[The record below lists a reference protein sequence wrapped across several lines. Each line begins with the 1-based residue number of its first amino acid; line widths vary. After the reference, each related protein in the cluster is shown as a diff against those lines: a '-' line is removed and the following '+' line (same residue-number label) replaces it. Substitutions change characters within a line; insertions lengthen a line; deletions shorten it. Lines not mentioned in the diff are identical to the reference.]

1 MKMRR
6 TGITALAAAGIA
18 TLLITGV
25 AMANPMGSGMGGTT
39 GTTMMQGGTEPTTMI
54 QPGMGSGTGA
64 DAGTGMGSGTGAGA
78 GTGTGPGMMQP
89 GTTAGTTTQPGT
101 GMGTAHMF
109 TDVAAGEWFAQYAE
123 HMASAGFMTGFDD
136 GTFGAGLPIT
146 RGQFAGILGRMMN
159 LSPLAGTTFADTQG
173 FWAAGMVEA
182 MARMG
187 IVTGHDDGT
196 FGPYG
201 SITREQMAAM
211 MDRAW
216 DAMHAGATATDVA
229 PAMVNM
235 MQLVHDASGSWAAPQ
250 IARMMQMG
258 VFMGDN
264 GMFHPTDTATRA
276 QAAAVMWRWFVAGQ
290 TQQ

>member
-39 GTTMMQGGTEPTTMI
+39 GTTMMQGGT
-54 QPGMGSGTGA
+54 
-64 DAGTGMGSGTGAGA
+64 
-78 GTGTGPGMMQP
+78 GTGPGMMQP

-101 GMGTAHMF
+101 GVGTAHMF
-109 TDVAAGEWFAQYAE
+109 TDVAAGDWFAQYAE

-159 LSPLAGTTFADTQG
+159 LPPLAGTTFADTQG

-182 MARMG
+182 LARMG
-187 IVTGHDDGT
+187 IVAGHDDGT